1 MRLGLL
7 LLLAALAPL
16 PAQEVP
22 LEYRVKAAFLYNFAR
37 FVEWPAA
44 MASGPLTL
52 CLASH
57 NPFGDALDDTL
68 SGERIGGREVVARV
82 ITGPTSAC
90 HLLFVPQDVSAAPYL
105 RDRQAP
111 TLTVG
116 ESDGFIANGGMVN
129 FVREGTNV
137 RFEIDATAAE
147 RAGLRISSRLLRLA
161 RRPNR
166 S

>member
-1 MRLGLL
+1 MRLCLL
-7 LLLAALAPL
+7 TLLVALAPL
-16 PAQEVP
+16 SAQEVV

-37 FVEWPAA
+37 FVEWPADK
-44 MASGPLTL
+44 ASGPLTL

-57 NPFGDALDDTL
+57 NPFGAALDDTL

-82 ITGPTSAC
+82 ITGPTSAS
-90 HLLFVPQDVSAAPYL
+90 HLLFVTQYVSAVPYL
-105 RDRQAP
+105 RDRQAS

-116 ESDGFIANGGMVN
+116 ESDGFIAMGGMVN
-129 FVREGTNV
+129 FVREGGNV
-137 RFEIDATAAE
+137 RFEIDATNAE

-161 RRPNR
+161 RRPTR

>member
-1 MRLGLL
+1 MLL
-7 LLLAALAPL
+7 VALAPF
-16 PAQEVP
+16 PAQDVA

-37 FVEWPAA
+37 YVEWPATA
-44 MASGPLTL
+44 AAGPLIL
-52 CLASH
+52 CIAEH

-68 SGERIGGREVVARV
+68 SGERIDGREVVARV
-82 ITGPTSAC
+82 ITRPTGAC
-90 HLLFVPQDVSAAPYL
+90 HLLFVPQDVSAAAYV
-105 RDRQAP
+105 RDRLAP

-116 ESDGFIANGGMVN
+116 ESDGFIAGGGMVN